1 MNGSAG
7 VMAVVLAQTVAGSAT
22 LLWATPLWSE
32 VKRGFFTLTGSI
44 LLVLAVLTWFTAAS
58 GRLEADPA
66 GDWIVRLAVINAV
79 VTAMWLVLLFARK
92 HAVARVVGI
101 VGAATAIAVLVPMA
115 VAARQDAAV
124 AMFQLLAGAWFLG
137 AVVDGLLLGH
147 WYLTDRGL
155 TRVPINRYTNVLLGG
170 VVAEALAVLLAF
182 LTGGFEN
189 VSASATPFNP
199 LTVQL
204 AGWIAL
210 GMVGA
215 TALVAIFV
223 RLTLKGERASAVQAA
238 TGFFYLAVMT
248 AFIAEVAVKTQYL
261 PR

>member
-1 MNGSAG
+1 MSGSAG
-7 VMAVVLAQTVAGSAT
+7 VMAVVLAQTVAGSAA
-22 LLWATPLWSE
+22 LLWATPLWGE

-44 LLVLAVLTWFTAAS
+44 LFVLAILTWFTASS
-58 GRLEADPA
+58 GRIPGDEA
-66 GDWIVRLAVINAV
+66 GDWIVRLAAANTI
-79 VTAMWLVLLFARK
+79 VTLLWLVLLIARK
-92 HAVARVVGI
+92 HAPARLVGI
-101 VGAATAIAVLVPMA
+101 LGAAVAIGVLIPIA
-115 VAARQDAAV
+115 IAARQGAAV

-155 TRVPINRYTNVLLGG
+155 TRVPINRYTNVLIGG
-170 VVAEALAVLLAF
+170 VVAEGLAVLAAF
-182 LTGGFEN
+182 LTGGFED